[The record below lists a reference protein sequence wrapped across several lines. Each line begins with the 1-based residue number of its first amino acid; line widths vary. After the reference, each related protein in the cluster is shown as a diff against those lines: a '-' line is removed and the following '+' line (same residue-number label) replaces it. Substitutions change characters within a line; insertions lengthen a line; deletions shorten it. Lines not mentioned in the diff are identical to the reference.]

1 MSGDYTQ
8 RTNTALAGT
17 WPPMAEGRSI
27 SLRHCM
33 QLVFARRYYLSC
45 DRP

>member
-8 RTNTALAGT
+8 RTNKALAT
-17 WPPMAEGRSI
+17 HGRSI
-27 SLRHCM
+27 GLRHCM

-45 DRP
+45 DRL